1 MVATQTLRTQYA
13 SPLITGFVRSGSKY
27 GRPICNFTEARTI
40 VLLAAG
46 AADRDGNGRITLKIH
61 PLLVDSFL
69 GLASV
74 FHFHGYAFEELAGGT
89 LACRNIGG
97 SAQWRIDRQV
107 REQKPWATSLHIGQ
121 ALDINPSRNR
131 YTRSV
136 GLIQWGRQTDLP
148 KALIRDVEA
157 IKTKAGKRALEWGGR
172 WWNIKDA
179 MHFENDLTRSELEAG
194 IDRSTIKGL
203 AAYLV
208 FAAGNQPPP
217 TEELMLTTDSPI
229 SAAVA
234 DHQAAGIELGYDL
247 GDWPPLTPAYPRG
260 ADGSFGDDT
269 EAFVVAFREDRGI
282 PGNTIDGLTSSLI
295 FEAAG
300 GDGAKVD
307 AYTKNQ
313 SDVRFAG
320 RAHPHDAVTT
330 VGDST

>member
-13 SPLITGFVRSGSKY
+13 HPFITGFVTSGSNY
-27 GRPICNFTEARTI
+27 GRPLCNFTEARTI
-40 VLLAAG
+40 TLLAAG

-61 PLLVDSFL
+61 PLLLDSFL

-74 FHFHGYAFEELAGGT
+74 FYAHDYAFEELAGGT

-107 REQKPWATSLHIGQ
+107 REQRPWATSLHIGQ

-172 WWNIKDA
+172 WWNVKDA

-208 FAAGNQPPP
+208 FAGGVDPPP
-217 TEELMLTTDSPI
+217 NEEEHMLKRGDKGK
-229 SAAVA
+229 AVA
-234 DHQAAGIELGYDL
+234 DHQAAGITLGYNL
-247 GDWPPLTPAYPRG
+247 GDWPPLTPAYPPG
-260 ADGSFGDDT
+260 ADGSFGSDT
-269 EAFVVAFREDRGI
+269 EAFVVDFRDKRGI

-295 FEAAG
+295 FEAAERG
-300 GDGAKVD
+300 SVD
-307 AYTKNQ
+307 AYTKAESNA
-313 SDVRFAG
+313 RYAKTK
-320 RAHPHDAVTT
+320 HPHKATIT
-330 VGDST
+330 

>member
-13 SPLITGFVRSGSKY
+13 SPFISGFVRSGSAY
-27 GRPICNFTEARTI
+27 GRPLCNFSQARTI

-74 FHFHGYAFEELAGGT
+74 FHLHGYAFRELAGGT

-121 ALDINPSRNR
+121 ALDINPSKNR

-172 WWNIKDA
+172 WWNVKDA
-179 MHFENDLTRSELEAG
+179 MHFENDLTRSELAVG

-203 AAYLV
+203 TAYLV
-208 FAAGNQPPP
+208 FAGGGDPPN
-217 TEELMLTTDSPI
+217 EEEHMLKRGDKGK
-229 SAAVA
+229 AVA
-234 DHQAAGIELGYDL
+234 DHQAAGIALGYDL
-247 GDWPPLTPAYPRG
+247 GDWPPLTPAYPSG
-260 ADGSFGDDT
+260 ADGSFGGDT
-269 EAFVVAFREDRGI
+269 EAFVVDFRRKRGI
-282 PGNTIDGLTSSLI
+282 PGDTIDGLTSSLI
-295 FEAAG
+295 FEAAHV
-300 GDGAKVD
+300 DGEGVD
-307 AYTKNQ
+307 AYTKTQ
-313 SDVRFAG
+313 SNARFATK
-320 RAHPHDAVTT
+320 AHPHDAKTT
-330 VGDST
+330 IS

>member
-13 SPLITGFVRSGSKY
+13 APFITGFVRSGSNY
-27 GRPICNFTEARTI
+27 GRPLCNFTEARSI
-40 VLLAAG
+40 VLLAGG

-61 PLLVDSFL
+61 PLLLDSFL

-74 FHFHGYAFEELAGGT
+74 FYFHDYAFEELAGGT
-89 LACRNIGG
+89 LSCRNIGG

-131 YTRSV
+131 YRRSV
-136 GLIQWGRQTDLP
+136 GLIQWGRHTDLP

-179 MHFENDLTRSELEAG
+179 MHFENDLTRSELAVG

-203 AAYLV
+203 ADYLA
-208 FAAGNQPPP
+208 FAGGAPP
-217 TEELMLTTDSPI
+217 TNPEEEQMLKRGDKGE
-229 SAAVA
+229 AVA
-234 DHQAAGIELGYDL
+234 DYQAGLIAIGYDL
-247 GDWPPLTPAYPRG
+247 GTWPPFGPGYPPG
-260 ADGSFGDDT
+260 ADGDFGGDT
-269 EAFVVAFREDRGI
+269 EVGVVDFRKLKGI
-282 PGNTIDGLTSSLI
+282 PGNTIDGIVGDLI
-295 FEAAG
+295 TKASG
-300 GDGAKVD
+300 GGGSID
-307 AYTKNQ
+307 AYTKNE

-320 RAHPHDAVTT
+320 AAHPHNATT
-330 VGDST
+330 TIK